1 MAIVDNSGFYEAQKK
16 YLKNRCDKNA
26 WDNMFMSIY
35 NCSLS
40 CVKKIARK
48 HLDKDQI
55 CEKAMDSAIYLMNRY
70 KTQKDFKIEMLEY
83 MCKMTVHSFLHR
95 KSVQRRDKSIIYTDN
110 DFIMNKPVVTD
121 FIADI
126 EKRKLEKYLSTPAYE
141 KGGFDELSKCRQIE
155 FDF

>member
-1 MAIVDNSGFYEAQKK
+1 MAILDNSGFYEAQRK
-16 YLKNRCDKNA
+16 YLKNRGDKNA
-26 WDNMFMSIY
+26 WDTMFMSIY

-55 CEKAMDSAIYLMNRY
+55 CEKATDSAIYLMNRY
-70 KTQKDFKIEMLEY
+70 KTQKNFKIEMLEY

>member
-1 MAIVDNSGFYEAQKK
+1 MAVIDNTPFYMAQDA
-16 YLKNRCDKNA
+16 YLKNRKDAHA
-26 WDNMFMSIY
+26 WEVMFTAVY
-35 NCSLS
+35 NCSMS

-48 HLDKDQI
+48 HLDKDQLS
-55 CEKAMDSAIYLMNRY
+55 EKAMDSAIYLMNRY

-110 DFIMNKPVVTD
+110 DLILNKPVVTD

-141 KGGFDELSKCRQIE
+141 KGGFDELSKCVQIE